1 MAKHSNF
8 LRDLSESYLA
18 DLGRITAGWSQIELL
33 FDVLFL
39 SLVVFWGRSTGS
51 TKEPQV
57 TKLMGMRFCDRL
69 RALRDRINE
78 MDLPPETQK
87 AAEKVLS
94 QLNTLRNE
102 RDRVAH
108 SVWSPQITEEFAIN
122 PEAAIALYKSWK
134 TACVA
139 RARRLDGGVERE
151 QIGLGGHILNEAH
164 HVANPLGRGGE
175 ALHRAPLVLDRR
187 VEPGDDDERGL
198 AQRRRDIAA
207 VDRLDMARGLARLG

>member
-134 TACVA
+134 NQKAHEHSVVPQE
-139 RARRLDGGVERE
+139 RLREIFRR
-151 QIGLGGHILNEAH
+151 I
-164 HVANPLGRGGE
+164 E
-175 ALHRAPLVLDRR
+175 ALYWGLFDLSLDLRSLPQVPR
-187 VEPGDDDERGL
+187 PVSH
-198 AQRRRDIAA
+198 
-207 VDRLDMARGLARLG
+207 